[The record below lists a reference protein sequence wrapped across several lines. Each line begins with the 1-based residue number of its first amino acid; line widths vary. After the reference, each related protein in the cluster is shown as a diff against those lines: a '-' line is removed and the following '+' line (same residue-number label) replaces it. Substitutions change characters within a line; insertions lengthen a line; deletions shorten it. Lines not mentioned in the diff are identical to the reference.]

1 MILFDS
7 YYWEDYLEKAG
18 EIDEWVHDAWMELIA
33 DDEYNTLVQFFDKD
47 NYPHYDAFD
56 ESNSSETP

>member
-18 EIDEWVHDAWMELIA
+18 EIDERVHDAWMELIA
-33 DDEYNTLVQFFDKD
+33 DDDILEGD
-47 NYPHYDAFD
+47 
-56 ESNSSETP
+56 